1 VTARGFTLIEL
12 LVAMLITA
20 VMATIGYTA
29 LNQAAAN
36 RVQLVTQS
44 KRLLEVQRGL
54 RTLEEDIEMLVPR
67 PVREPLGN
75 GSLPALVAAT
85 ANTTSSV
92 ATGSG
97 VSTAPTTARTTV
109 SNLVLQ
115 SQAILSLTRG
125 SWANPAGLTRSEQ
138 QRVSY
143 LLEGDRLV
151 RYHLPVLDAA
161 GELPAIRRE
170 LLSGVES
177 IAFRYMDAGHSW
189 QTNWQS
195 GGGVA
200 QARLPL
206 MRERPVAVEVTL
218 QLKDWGTIVRV
229 FEVSG

>member
-29 LNQAAAN
+29 LNQAAGN
-36 RVQLVTQS
+36 RVQLAIQS

-67 PVREPLGN
+67 PVREPLGS
-75 GSLPALVAAT
+75 GALASLIAAT
-85 ANTTSSV
+85 ASTSSGI
-92 ATGSG
+92 AISSSA
-97 VSTAPTTARTTV
+97 STAPATL

-177 IAFRYMDAGHSW
+177 IAFRYMDAGHAW
-189 QTNWQS
+189 QTNWQN
-195 GGGVA
+195 GVGTGAPRQA
-200 QARLPL
+200 Q

-218 QLKDWGTIVRV
+218 RLKDWGTIVRV
-229 FEVSG
+229 FEIAG